1 MSRQIAAVYCEFTLA
16 LNNRTGK
23 FFFCQDMIDSSPD
36 LVRASYFW
44 RWRSQR
50 VPTGIFARVLGRM
63 ARIEVKIRVENSF
76 ISRFIPYIERELPTV
91 FTDPRE
97 CVMYRLKS
105 SDIVLCHDMGPITH
119 PELYADGVQAT
130 YRSAFEIIRA
140 AKPSM
145 MFISEASRS
154 AFIDL
159 YGSDFPALQIVH
171 IPLRA
176 GIERGEKEPV
186 AGVPDNFFLT
196 VGSLGTRKNQLG
208 SIRGFGASKLSEQ
221 GYAYV
226 ICGAP
231 EPGEDAV
238 HRAAE
243 TTPGVI
249 LPGYVSEE
257 QLRWLYEQARGFV
270 LVSRLEGFGLPA
282 AEAIAYGQVPI
293 LSPGGALQE
302 TAGDGAIYV
311 APDNIDGIAAAM
323 KCVAGMCP
331 NERRDRLGRLRENID
346 RFTVDAAIAS
356 WRQTIQTA
364 MTQ

>member
-1 MSRQIAAVYCEFTLA
+1 MSQQVSGVYCEFTLA

-23 FFFCQDMIDSSPD
+23 FFFCQDMIHSSSD
-36 LVRASYFW
+36 LVRACYFW

-50 VPTGIFARVLGRM
+50 VPTGIFARILGRM
-63 ARIEVKIRVENSF
+63 ARIEVNLRVEKSV
-76 ISRFIPYIERELPTV
+76 ITRFIPFIERELPTV

-97 CVMYRLKS
+97 CIMYRLKS

-119 PELYADGVQAT
+119 PELYADGVQAA
-130 YRSAFEIIRA
+130 YRSAFETICA

-145 MFISEASRS
+145 MFVSEASRS

-159 YGSDFPALQIVH
+159 YGSDFPALKVVH

-176 GIERGEKEPV
+176 GIEHGDKEPV

-208 SIRGFGASKLSEQ
+208 SIRGFGASQLSKQ
-221 GYAYV
+221 GYAYI

-243 TTPGVI
+243 MTPGVL
-249 LPGYVSEE
+249 LPGYVNEK

-323 KCVAGMCP
+323 KCVADMEP
-331 NERRDRLGRLRENID
+331 HEREGRLERLRENVS
-346 RFTVDAAIAS
+346 RFTVDAATAA
-356 WRQTIQTA
+356 WRQTILTA
-364 MTQ
+364 ISR